1 VVGERC
7 CRAVCGWLL
16 ASGVRAGE
24 RAGVAASGVR
34 DSRQSGGRFARVGGA
49 AGAVYTTFLIVSRE
63 IVRPVVGIHGKAGAV
78 GPKTF
83 WAWGWAFPC
92 CPAQSAGTTRVQ

>member
-1 VVGERC
+1 VRAGGSGIRGGGRASRGRFAAGGVWVVGERC

-49 AGAVYTTFLIVSRE
+49 AGAVYNTFLIVSRD
-63 IVRPVVGIHGKAGAV
+63 KQ
-78 GPKTF
+78 KY
-83 WAWGWAFPC
+83 
-92 CPAQSAGTTRVQ
+92 

>member
-16 ASGVRAGE
+16 ASGVWAGE

-34 DSRQSGGRFARVGGA
+34 DSRQSGGRFARAGGRSD
-49 AGAVYTTFLIVSRE
+49 GAVYNTFLIVSRE
-63 IVRPVVGIHGKAGAV
+63 K
-78 GPKTF
+78 KT
-83 WAWGWAFPC
+83 AC
-92 CPAQSAGTTRVQ
+92 RV